1 MYLLFRLEVN
11 VLLSLKGETLNQFE
25 LGMTVACFSFPKN
38 FVALFGYFVF
48 AAKKKIVVLDWVAM
62 ACKVQMLY
70 RWFTEGGEGGLV
82 FAMKNLCYVVGREED
97 YDEFARGSEEE
108 GGRGREIERKF
119 RR

>member
-62 ACKVQMLY
+62 ACKVQMLN
-70 RWFTEGGEGGLV
+70 RWFTVGGAGG
-82 FAMKNLCYVVGREED
+82 
-97 YDEFARGSEEE
+97 DER
-108 GGRGREIERKF
+108 RGRVAAGRVCFGVGKNKSVLSIVYQH
-119 RR
+119 